1 LLGALRDV
9 ARLVIHAVSSR
20 DSLRRE
26 SEMRCPFCKAMED
39 KVVDSRTSEDGICI
53 RRRRECLSC
62 GRRYTTVETVK
73 EIRVRVI
80 KKDGSREPFERK
92 KILDGL
98 VAACYKRPVAAETLE
113 GIASKI
119 EREVLENFDR
129 EVPSHYV
136 GELAMKA
143 LREVDNV
150 AYVRFASV
158 YREFKDAGEFLDA
171 LRPLLETG
179 RAARVGEEGKAGKE

>member
-1 LLGALRDV
+1 
-9 ARLVIHAVSSR
+9 
-20 DSLRRE
+20 
-26 SEMRCPFCKAMED
+26 MRCPFCKALED
-39 KVVDSRTSEDGICI
+39 KVVDSRMSEDGLVI

-80 KKDGSREPFERK
+80 KKDGRREPFERK
-92 KILDGL
+92 KILEGL
-98 VAACYKRPVAAETLE
+98 LAACYKRPVPVETLE
-113 GIASKI
+113 DIAAKI

-136 GELAMKA
+136 GELAMKG

-158 YREFKDAGEFLDA
+158 YREFKDAGAFLDA
-171 LRPLLETG
+171 LRPLLESGRGPKSVDDQGKTG
-179 RAARVGEEGKAGKE
+179 N

>member
-1 LLGALRDV
+1 
-9 ARLVIHAVSSR
+9 
-20 DSLRRE
+20 
-26 SEMRCPFCKAMED
+26 MRCPFCKAMED
-39 KVVDSRTSEDGICI
+39 KVVDSRMSDDGLAI

-80 KKDGSREPFERK
+80 KKDGRREPFERK
-92 KILDGL
+92 KILEGL
-98 VAACYKRPVAAETLE
+98 VAACYKRPVPAETLDA
-113 GIASKI
+113 IASKI
-119 EREVLENFDR
+119 ERDVLESFDR
-129 EVPSHYV
+129 EVPSHYI
-136 GELAMKA
+136 GELAMKS

-171 LRPLLETG
+171 LRPLLESG
-179 RAARVGEEGKAGKE
+179 RAARGPDEQGRGPRE

>member
-1 LLGALRDV
+1 
-9 ARLVIHAVSSR
+9 
-20 DSLRRE
+20 
-26 SEMRCPFCKAMED
+26 MRCPFCKALED
-39 KVVDSRTSEDGICI
+39 KVVDSRMSDEGLVI

-73 EIRVRVI
+73 EIRLRVV

-92 KILDGL
+92 KVLDGL
-98 VAACYKRPVAAETLE
+98 LAACYKRPVAVETLE
-113 GIASKI
+113 AIADKI
-119 EREVLENFDR
+119 EKEVLESFDR
-129 EVPSHYV
+129 EVLSSHV
-136 GELAMKA
+136 GELAMKS

-171 LRPLLETG
+171 LRPLLELSRGGKTPQGEGSVSGLG
-179 RAARVGEEGKAGKE
+179 R

>member
-1 LLGALRDV
+1 MSDEG
-9 ARLVIHAVSSR
+9 LV
-20 DSLRRE
+20 
-26 SEMRCPFCKAMED
+26 
-39 KVVDSRTSEDGICI
+39 I

-73 EIRVRVI
+73 EIRLRVV

-92 KILDGL
+92 KVLDGL
-98 VAACYKRPVAAETLE
+98 LAACYKRPVPVETLE
-113 GIASKI
+113 AIADKI
-119 EREVLENFDR
+119 EKEVLEGFDR
-129 EVPSHYV
+129 EVLSSHV
-136 GELAMKA
+136 GELAMKS

-171 LRPLLETG
+171 LRPLLELSRGGKTPLGEGSVSGPG
-179 RAARVGEEGKAGKE
+179 R

>member
-1 LLGALRDV
+1 
-9 ARLVIHAVSSR
+9 
-20 DSLRRE
+20 
-26 SEMRCPFCKAMED
+26 MRCPFCKALED
-39 KVVDSRTSEDGICI
+39 KVVDSRMSEDGLVI

-62 GRRYTTVETVK
+62 ARRYTTVETVK

-80 KKDGSREPFERK
+80 KKDGSREPFERR

-98 VAACYKRPVAAETLE
+98 IAACYKRAVPVGTLE
-113 GIASKI
+113 DIAAKV

-129 EVPSHYV
+129 EVPSNYI
-136 GELAMKA
+136 GELAMKG

-171 LRPLLETG
+171 LRPLLESG
-179 RAARVGEEGKAGKE
+179 RAAKTGDDQGKAGS

>member
-1 LLGALRDV
+1 
-9 ARLVIHAVSSR
+9 
-20 DSLRRE
+20 
-26 SEMRCPFCKAMED
+26 M
-39 KVVDSRTSEDGICI
+39 SEDGLVI

-62 GRRYTTVETVK
+62 ARRYTTVETVK

-80 KKDGSREPFERK
+80 KKDGSREPFERR

-98 VAACYKRPVAAETLE
+98 IAACYKRAVPVGTLE
-113 GIASKI
+113 DIAAKV

-129 EVPSHYV
+129 EVPSNYI
-136 GELAMKA
+136 GELAMKS

-171 LRPLLETG
+171 LRPLLESG
-179 RAARVGEEGKAGKE
+179 RAAKTGDDQGKAGS

>member
-1 LLGALRDV
+1 
-9 ARLVIHAVSSR
+9 
-20 DSLRRE
+20 
-26 SEMRCPFCKAMED
+26 MRCPFCKALED
-39 KVVDSRTSEDGICI
+39 KVVDSRMSEDGIVI
-53 RRRRECLSC
+53 RRRRECLTC

-80 KKDGSREPFERK
+80 KKDGRREPFERK

-98 VAACYKRPVAAETLE
+98 LAACYKRPVAVETLE
-113 GIASKI
+113 DIAAKV
-119 EREVLENFDR
+119 EREVLEGFDR
-129 EVPSHYV
+129 EVPSNYI
-136 GELAMKA
+136 GELAMKS

-171 LRPLLETG
+171 LRPLLESG
-179 RAARVGEEGKAGKE
+179 RSARTSDDQGKAGS

>member
-1 LLGALRDV
+1 
-9 ARLVIHAVSSR
+9 
-20 DSLRRE
+20 
-26 SEMRCPFCKAMED
+26 MRCPFCKALED
-39 KVVDSRTSEDGICI
+39 KVVDSRMSEDGIVI
-53 RRRRECLSC
+53 RRRRECLTC

-80 KKDGSREPFERK
+80 KKDGRREPFERK

-98 VAACYKRPVAAETLE
+98 LAACYKRPVAVGTLE
-113 GIASKI
+113 DIAARI
-119 EREVLENFDR
+119 EREVLEGFDR
-129 EVPSHYV
+129 EVPSKYI
-136 GELAMKA
+136 GELAMKS

-171 LRPLLETG
+171 LRPLLESG
-179 RAARVGEEGKAGKE
+179 RAARTGDDQGKAGS

>member
-1 LLGALRDV
+1 
-9 ARLVIHAVSSR
+9 
-20 DSLRRE
+20 
-26 SEMRCPFCKAMED
+26 MRCPFCKAIED
-39 KVVDSRTSEDGICI
+39 KVVDSRMSDDGMMI

-73 EIRVRVI
+73 EIRLRVV

-98 VAACYKRPVAAETLE
+98 LAACYKRPVPVETLE
-113 GIASKI
+113 AIADRI
-119 EREVLENFDR
+119 EKEVFESFDR
-129 EVPSHYV
+129 EVPSKYI
-136 GELAMKA
+136 GELAMKS

-171 LRPLLETG
+171 LRPLLEMT
-179 RAARVGEEGKAGKE
+179 RAGKQSQGEA

>member
-1 LLGALRDV
+1 
-9 ARLVIHAVSSR
+9 
-20 DSLRRE
+20 
-26 SEMRCPFCKAMED
+26 MRCPFCKALED
-39 KVVDSRTSEDGICI
+39 KVVDSRMSEDGLVI

-62 GRRYTTVETVK
+62 SRRYTTVETVK

-80 KKDGSREPFERK
+80 KKDGRREPFERK

-98 VAACYKRPVAAETLE
+98 VAACYKRPVSAETLE
-113 GIASKI
+113 EIAGRI
-119 EREVLENFDR
+119 EREVLESFDR
-129 EVPSHYV
+129 EVPSSYI
-136 GELAMKA
+136 GELAMRS

-171 LRPLLETG
+171 LRPLLESG
-179 RAARVGEEGKAGKE
+179 RAPKQAQDEKQGKA

>member
-1 LLGALRDV
+1 
-9 ARLVIHAVSSR
+9 
-20 DSLRRE
+20 
-26 SEMRCPFCKAMED
+26 M
-39 KVVDSRTSEDGICI
+39 SEDGTMI

-62 GRRYTTVETVK
+62 SRRYTTVETVK
-73 EIRVRVI
+73 EIRLRVV

-98 VAACYKRPVAAETLE
+98 LAACYKRPVPVETLE
-113 GIASKI
+113 AIADRI
-119 EREVLENFDR
+119 EKEVFESFDR
-129 EVPSHYV
+129 EVPSKYI
-136 GELAMKA
+136 GELAMKS

-171 LRPLLETG
+171 LRPLLEMTRSG
-179 RAARVGEEGKAGKE
+179 KQSQGEA